1 MEHNMTTDT
10 TTLLA
15 LFDEDKLDPA
25 ANAIEKLHEM
35 GIPDDGINVISGV
48 PLAHKILGRPHPS
61 TNVSRLALGGAI
73 AGFFFGAFLNY
84 GTPYLYYVPVGGQ
97 YITPIPPGMILIFEM
112 TMLFALLATFLGVF
126 LDSYFPNYRPMEYVP
141 EISDGKI
148 GIFFKYPSGEHEK
161 FVDAMSAFGAESVRP
176 VEAQQL

>member
-1 MEHNMTTDT
+1 MSD

-15 LFDEDKLDPA
+15 LFEDIDPA
-25 ANAIEKLHEM
+25 ANAVEKLHEM
-35 GIPDDGINVISGV
+35 GITDENINVISGV
-48 PLAHKILGRPHPS
+48 PITHKMLGRPHPP

-73 AGFFFGAFLNY
+73 GGFIFGLFLNF
-84 GTPYLYYVPVGGQ
+84 GTPTLYGVPVGGQ
-97 YITPIPPGMILIFEM
+97 YITPVPPGLIITFEM

-148 GIFFKYPSGEHEK
+148 AVFFKCPNEEK
-161 FVDAMSAFGAESVRP
+161 DKFTDALDNLGALSVQP
-176 VEAQQL
+176 AEAQQL

>member
-1 MEHNMTTDT
+1 MAT

-15 LFDEDKLDPA
+15 LFDDLDPA

-35 GIPDDGINVISGV
+35 GVTDENINVISGV
-48 PLAHKILGRPHPS
+48 PVAHKILGRPHPH
-61 TNVSRLALGGAI
+61 TNVSRLSLGGAI
-73 AGFFFGAFLNY
+73 AGFAFGLFLNY

-97 YITPIPPGMILIFEM
+97 YITPVPPGMILIFEM

-126 LDSYFPNYRPMEYVP
+126 LDSYFPNYRPLEYVG

-148 GIFFKYPSGEHEK
+148 GVFFKVAEGEQKNFTEALSK
-161 FVDAMSAFGAESVRP
+161 FGAESIKP